1 MATAARLPAPRRRRR
16 TDRWRAKY
24 ELLHVVRTHMGQD
37 DAHYGC
43 VYQKEDSQGKP
54 GGGSRPCTA
63 AGRDA
68 LAAVWRVHARC
79 TQDHLV
85 WPPLCRTRWSR
96 RVPRCLVPA
105 PPIQQLLPRTPQPPP
120 ATRPPTHQPHA
131 HTAGVFLSKDLMRIA
146 GHALK
151 ANITTLGPLVLP
163 ISEQLLFFANLV
175 ARKVRGAAGRW

>member
-1 MATAARLPAPRRRRR
+1 MVRLRAQRPRTWLPRALAPATRPPRR

-43 VYQKEDSQGKP
+43 VYQKEDSDGK
-54 GGGSRPCTA
+54 
-63 AGRDA
+63 
-68 LAAVWRVHARC
+68 
-79 TQDHLV
+79 
-85 WPPLCRTRWSR
+85 
-96 RVPRCLVPA
+96 
-105 PPIQQLLPRTPQPPP
+105 
-120 ATRPPTHQPHA
+120 
-131 HTAGVFLSKDLMRIA
+131 AGVHLSKDLMRIA

-175 ARKVRGAAGRW
+175 ARKVRAVHPPAVVLRSSSCGSPAWLMIRQPHHAAQTTWP